1 MLHFS
6 WHALAGAMVWDVY
19 LHTVNIFWL
28 SLHYVLCFCVWF
40 SHVHLLSVMI
50 WWFKKFSS
58 LIDPYVKFSSCLVLR
73 MNVDNCA
80 VEFICY
86 FVCFSIL
93 TLPKINV
100 LSLCHGIH
108 DFSFFPFLFPFPF
121 PPFLS
126 DRGSL
131 EKAVSDWCEAIVDK
145 VGTFTPGCS
154 LDSSRD
160 KQHAFKYY
168 YSLSS
173 FCSCTCLFVSEEA
186 PVLCKE

>member
-28 SLHYVLCFCVWF
+28 SLHYVLCLCVWF

-58 LIDPYVKFSSCLVLR
+58 LIDPYVMFSSCLLLR
-73 MNVDNCA
+73 MNVDNFA

-108 DFSFFPFLFPFPF
+108 DFSFPFPF
-121 PPFLS
+121 SFSPFPEWQGLAWE
-126 DRGSL
+126 GS
-131 EKAVSDWCEAIVDK
+131 VWCEAIVDK

-168 YSLSS
+168 HSLSS
-173 FCSCTCLFVSEEA
+173 FCSCTCLFVSEA